1 MWSPFC
7 NPFVFTFMHVM
18 GVCTPLLNVRMFKSA
33 NRSSTAVVERRSRS
47 GRDVS
52 TCFRS
57 IPFVFRFLRTL
68 LRFFALCKNSTLFIS
83 SVSALFAKNTGGGGT
98 PPSLEEEQNETTD
111 CQFRVLSVRRTH
123 RTSGGRQ
130 ALSVGM
136 AGGKERAREKIIG
149 WAAGKSVDLGGRRI
163 I

>member
-18 GVCTPLLNVRMFKSA
+18 GVCTPLLNVRTFKSA

-57 IPFVFRFLRTL
+57 IPFVFISLRTL
-68 LRFFALCKNSTLFIS
+68 LRFFARCKNLSLFIS

-98 PPSLEEEQNETTD
+98 PPLSKRNKMKLRTANSAFYPFVAPIALPVVVR
-111 CQFRVLSVRRTH
+111 QFRL
-123 RTSGGRQ
+123 GWWKGRN
-130 ALSVGM
+130 
-136 AGGKERAREKIIG
+136 ERAK
-149 WAAGKSVDLGGRRI
+149 KSGDGLQGSNGM
-163 I
+163 